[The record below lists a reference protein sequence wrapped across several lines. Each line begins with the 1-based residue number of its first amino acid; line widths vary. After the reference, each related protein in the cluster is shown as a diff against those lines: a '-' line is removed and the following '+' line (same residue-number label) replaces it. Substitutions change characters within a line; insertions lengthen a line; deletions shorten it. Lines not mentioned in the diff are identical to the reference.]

1 MELIEALSSFKSLI
15 ENSILEGGE
24 KAKQAMIRSSKPI
37 QNIHE
42 AVKTQ
47 LIKEAKI
54 ESERIYPTIK
64 NTKPELTLSGFF
76 KKKAQDI
83 CITPKELRKQK
94 EILQLGFLCG
104 ESDQYGIDFTEK
116 TISINVRSQI
126 SSLAKNFDT
135 LYERTIFEAY
145 NLHMRCPK
153 MCLGE
158 VYMIAVP
165 EYDSDFIKNNQINA
179 KHSPKAIEK
188 YIKSF
193 EAINNRKDYT
203 KEEYKYERVC
213 LLIVNF
219 DHEEPIFYETDKAL
233 KDAKL
238 LPEDSTVSIESLNW
252 ENFTTDLLN
261 VYAQRFK
268 G

>member
-1 MELIEALSSFKSLI
+1 MELSKALINFKTLI
-15 ENSILEGGE
+15 EGAILKGGE
-24 KAKQAMIRSSKPI
+24 TEKQAMIRSSKPI

-42 AVKTQ
+42 AVKAQ
-47 LIKEAKI
+47 LIAVKI
-54 ESERIYPTIK
+54 DSDNIYPPLE
-64 NTKPELTLSGFF
+64 NTKPELTLSGFL
-76 KKKAQDI
+76 KQKDQDI
-83 CITPKELRKQK
+83 CIVPQNLSRQN
-94 EILQLGFLCG
+94 EILNLGLLDG
-104 ESDQYGIDFTEK
+104 KNDEYGQDFTER

-145 NLHMRCPK
+145 NLHIRCPK

-165 EYDSDFIKNNQINA
+165 EYDSNSIKSNQIVT
-179 KHSPKAIEK
+179 KFSPKAVEK

-219 DHEEPIFYETDKAL
+219 QSNPPILYDTDEKL
-233 KDAKL
+233 KDAGLL
-238 LPEDSTVSIESLNW
+238 LPSSSISITPLSW

-261 VYAQRFK
+261 VYA
-268 G
+268 